1 MSYSTFFID
10 LDETVYP
17 TSCGVWEA
25 IEERMERYMHE
36 RLGIPLAEIP
46 AMRKA
51 LFQEYGTTL
60 RGLQMT
66 RHVDEHEFVDYV
78 HDVPVDRLLRPNPA
92 LRQVLLRYP
101 QRKIIFTNADR
112 NHANRVIQVVNL
124 AGCFEGIIDIL
135 DLSPYCKPMPE
146 SFEIAMR
153 LAGEED
159 PGRCVFID
167 DSPRNLEAGRE
178 FGFYTIQVSESKTG
192 LQPAPSQA
200 HACITHLSEL
210 PSVLDPRQDGHR
222 GEQ

>member
-36 RLGIPLAEIP
+36 RLNIPFPDIP

-51 LFQEYGTTL
+51 LFLQYGTTL

-78 HDVPVDRLLRPNPA
+78 HDVPVDRLLQPDPA

-101 QRKIIFTNADR
+101 QRKIILTNADR
-112 NHANRVIQVVNL
+112 NHASRVIQQVEL
-124 AGCFEGIIDIL
+124 EGCFERIIDIL
-135 DLSPYCKPMPE
+135 DLSPYCKPMLE

-153 LAGEED
+153 LAGEQD

-167 DSPRNLEAGRE
+167 DSPRNLAAGRE
-178 FGFYTIQVSESKTG
+178 FGFYTIQVSEAKPETQLTG
-192 LQPAPSQA
+192 SQA
-200 HACITHLSEL
+200 HACIARLSEL
-210 PSVLDPRQDGHR
+210 PSVLDPRQDNHSGK
-222 GEQ
+222 Q